1 MVLLGGLIVGLL
13 AAPAGAEATAPPT
26 CDPHTPPA
34 LDFAGLPS
42 RVVTGPK
49 ETFGFGR
56 TFESEW
62 NPADPFIARMENP
75 RGRAFFEGSLDNWRD
90 RLWIDFYLNDGPARV
105 SLYYHEVHPD
115 TGERCG
121 RTIRQRVRPK
131 RLVLFP
137 PGCYADYR
145 GLRQR
150 PRSVIVACGDANL
163 QLRSMRWRG
172 WNRGQTRGWGQA
184 MLNDCIPYCAAGR
197 FHWLPVR
204 AKLSRPRYCWQLH
217 RYIYT
222 RLHYRFL
229 KRPSWVRR
237 VTGRAPFPCR
247 MVDGLD
253 L

>member
-90 RLWIDFYLNDGPARV
+90 RCGPSGWCCSRRAAT
-105 SLYYHEVHPD
+105 P
-115 TGERCG
+115 T
-121 RTIRQRVRPK
+121 T
-131 RLVLFP
+131 
-137 PGCYADYR
+137 AD
-145 GLRQR
+145 
-150 PRSVIVACGDANL
+150 
-163 QLRSMRWRG
+163 
-172 WNRGQTRGWGQA
+172 
-184 MLNDCIPYCAAGR
+184 CA
-197 FHWLPVR
+197 
-204 AKLSRPRYCWQLH
+204 S
-217 RYIYT
+217 
-222 RLHYRFL
+222 
-229 KRPSWVRR
+229 
-237 VTGRAPFPCR
+237 GRAR
-247 MVDGLD
+247 
-253 L
+253 